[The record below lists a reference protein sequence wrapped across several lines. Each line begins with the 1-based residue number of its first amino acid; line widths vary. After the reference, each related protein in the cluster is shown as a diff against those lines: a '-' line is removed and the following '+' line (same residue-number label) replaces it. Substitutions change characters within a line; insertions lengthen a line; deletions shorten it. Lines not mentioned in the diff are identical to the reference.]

1 MSPKYSDLWKQFL
14 TWFLANVLGFAALG
28 LLVVAFPFLMRI
40 PGMVVPF
47 LLIGLPVGYAQ
58 WLGLRRI
65 MPTSIAWLF
74 SIPIGIL
81 LAFLITRL
89 VPDGFW
95 LGLDDE
101 SIAGLTA
108 AYLVVGFAIG
118 LPQWLILRPQVARS
132 SIWLLGSSLAVGA
145 SFWLILATDL
155 VNQSGV
161 LAYIVGA
168 LVYSTVT
175 GLVLAGLLAAS
186 AQSQA
191 RMRTPADHPL
201 GRTEAAGEVNPITR

>member
-1 MSPKYSDLWKQFL
+1 MPLKYSNLWKQFL

-28 LLVVAFPFLMRI
+28 LLVVTFPFLMSI

-89 VPDGFW
+89 IPEGFW

-108 AYLVVGFAIG
+108 AYLIVGFAIG
-118 LPQWLILRPQVARS
+118 LPQWLILRPKLARAS
-132 SIWLLGSSLAVGA
+132 LWLLGSSLAVGA
-145 SFWLILATDL
+145 SFWLILVTDL

-168 LVYSTVT
+168 LVYSSLT
-175 GLVLAGLLAAS
+175 GLFLAGLFAITAPS
-186 AQSQA
+186 PAE
-191 RMRTPADHPL
+191 PADT
-201 GRTEAAGEVNPITR
+201 G